1 VAITLGK
8 DATISIGGVPPVGV
22 RNVTWSSTARTID
35 IEPYGV
41 RAHPVYSVGFDATLQ
56 MELNDGASVG
66 TLITALND
74 GTQVTVSGGVGAW
87 SLYAVITSVTE
98 SASVDGVITFQVEAK
113 GTQNGVRAA

>member
-8 DATISIGGVPPVGV
+8 DATVLIGSVAAVGV

-41 RAHPVYSVGFDATLQ
+41 RTHPVYSVGYDATLQ
-56 MELNDGASVG
+56 MELNDGADVAA
-66 TLITALND
+66 LITALND

-98 SASVDGVITFQVEAK
+98 SASVDGVITFQIEAK
-113 GTQNGVRAA
+113 ATQNGVRAA